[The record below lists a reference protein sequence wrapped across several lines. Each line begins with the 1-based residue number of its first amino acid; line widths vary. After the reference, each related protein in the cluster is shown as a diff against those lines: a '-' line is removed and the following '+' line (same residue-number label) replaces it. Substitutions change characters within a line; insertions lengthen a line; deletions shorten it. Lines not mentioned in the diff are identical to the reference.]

1 MHLNAQFW
9 LCMNKHLKLKSFV
22 QVKKCIL
29 FIKLMSSMWAGPNQF
44 HELFTEKTQL
54 TKGMVKFEFEF

>member
-1 MHLNAQFW
+1 
-9 LCMNKHLKLKSFV
+9 MNKHLKLKSFV